1 MIDTKN
7 LTACKNYILAQASKH
22 EQAACYAR
30 YTHDKLKEDA
40 EVAEQQTLLQWATAL
55 SAVLDSQS

>member
-1 MIDTKN
+1 MIDSKS

-30 YTHDKLKEDA
+30 YTHDKLKEEA
-40 EVAEQQTLLQWATAL
+40 ELAEQKSLLQWAKAL
-55 SAVLDSQS
+55 NAVLDATS

>member
-30 YTHDKLKEDA
+30 YINDKLKEDA